1 MRPLMFNFRRYDGPF
16 GLHPTGF
23 LDTLMNEEINQ
34 PELTSKVASLIELGR
49 AQLALEGLVVLV
61 HLGNVSLQVLH
72 QRELLKHKTMD
83 EKNSNDS
90 FSF

>member
-1 MRPLMFNFRRYDGPF
+1 MFNFRRYDGPF

-61 HLGNVSLQVLH
+61 HLGNVPLQVLH

>member
-1 MRPLMFNFRRYDGPF
+1 M
-16 GLHPTGF
+16 
-23 LDTLMNEEINQ
+23 
-34 PELTSKVASLIELGR
+34 ASLIELGR